1 MLTKNGVTVVR
12 QSTMALLGFV
22 TITRGDVHN
31 QVTMTRH
38 LRTFGKRESLEILVH
53 FLHHLLEGWLLLLGL
68 RLLPG
73 GDPLPFGRGDRIEEP
88 LEPLLLLKALQG
100 EGRGDVMF
108 VKLRGIHPHYYY

>member
-12 QSTMALLGFV
+12 QSTMALLCFV

-73 GDPLPFGRGDRIEEP
+73 GTLF
-88 LEPLLLLKALQG
+88 LLG
-100 EGRGDVMF
+100 EGTGLKNLSSRCSSSRHCRAKEEGM
-108 VKLRGIHPHYYY
+108 